1 MPEKLSPKE
10 LNRLARLGRNGDTEL
25 AHVNPQEKAMLKAM
39 GGSGTINPYTGLR
52 EYGFFDDLWEGV
64 KDFGQGIY
72 DVFIPS
78 GRPGTSIWESA
89 GHTLGLGPRDWFP
102 KDPVPKRE
110 AEELD
115 ASDVLKESQK
125 KLKAEQYRKSLKP
138 SSGAFGGGAGGG
150 GGLSAG
156 GTPRTSS
163 PEWWKWNLDNPLIT
177 ENVEKF
183 SHGGSVE
190 TIAEFTGDELIV
202 QQQDQVEAGIAT
214 NNYAMAA
221 EPIRNALT
229 KGAITPGPS
238 DHRENPLSVQ
248 DDGMIYNRGGKSV
261 GIKVTKGAGIYDNAS
276 KQFNPFM
283 TDKQITESAKKNINK
298 WKENNMY

>member
-52 EYGFFDDLWEGV
+52 EYGFLGDLWKGI
-64 KDFGQGIY
+64 KGLGQGVY
-72 DVFIPS
+72 DMFIPS
-78 GRPGTSIWESA
+78 GRPGTSVWEA
-89 GHTLGLGPRDWFP
+89 VLGGDDWFAE
-102 KDPVPKRE
+102 DPVPKRRV
-110 AEELD
+110 EELD
-115 ASDVLKESQK
+115 ASDVLKDSQK

-150 GGLSAG
+150 GGNLSAS
-156 GTPRTSS
+156 GTPRATS
-163 PEWWKWNLDNPLIT
+163 PEWWKWNLESPWIT

-214 NNYAMAA
+214 GNYAMAA

-238 DHRENPLSVQ
+238 DHKENPLSVQ

>member
-1 MPEKLSPKE
+1 MPEKLSSKE
-10 LNRLARLGRNGDTEL
+10 LKRLARLGRNGDTEL

-52 EYGFFDDLWEGV
+52 EYGLFGSLWKMVTGL
-64 KDFGQGIY
+64 GQELY
-72 DVFIPS
+72 DTFIPS
-78 GRPGTSIWESA
+78 GRPGPSIWEA
-89 GHTLGLGPRDWFP
+89 GSRTLGLDEGEWFP
-102 KDPVPKRE
+102 EPVVPQPKVE
-110 AEELD
+110 KLD
-115 ASDVLKESQK
+115 ASDVLIESEK
-125 KLKAEQYRKSLKP
+125 KLKAAKYRKGLKP
-138 SSGAFGGGAGGG
+138 SSGVFSGGAGGG
-150 GGLSAG
+150 GGLSTG
-156 GTPRTSS
+156 GTPATSS
-163 PEWWKWNLDNPLIT
+163 PEWWKWNLDNPLIS

-183 SHGGSVE
+183 SHGGSVD

-214 NNYAMAA
+214 GNYAMAA

-229 KGAITPGPS
+229 RGSITPGPS

-283 TDKQITESAKKNINK
+283 TDKQIAESAKKNINK